1 MIPVPG
7 FEGRRVA
14 VFGLGRSGIT
24 AARALHAGGAIPIL
38 WDDGVSGRMQAE
50 AEGFTVEDRLSVA
63 LQGPGHGRKEVDGDS
78 RQSEENADDWEAGES
93 HGCSRRETCGSGF

>member
-1 MIPVPG
+1 MIAVPG

-24 AARALHAGGAIPIL
+24 AARALHAGGALPIL

-50 AEGFTVEDRLSVA
+50 AEGFVVEDLTRADWSAFAALILS
-63 LQGPGHGRKEVDGDS
+63 PGRWPPRPRRCGRRWS
-78 RQSEENADDWEAGES
+78 PSPAPTAS
-93 HGCSRRETCGSGF
+93 PPPPP